1 MFNGWGWVFPV
12 AGVVLAGFV
21 FGDILA
27 NAALRLHR
35 AFVASRSSRIR
46 VSPAKAASIPFR
58 GSNV

>member
-35 AFVASRSSRIR
+35 AGRAAHQARSGLGHT
-46 VSPAKAASIPFR
+46 ATIPFR
-58 GSNV
+58 GSAAR